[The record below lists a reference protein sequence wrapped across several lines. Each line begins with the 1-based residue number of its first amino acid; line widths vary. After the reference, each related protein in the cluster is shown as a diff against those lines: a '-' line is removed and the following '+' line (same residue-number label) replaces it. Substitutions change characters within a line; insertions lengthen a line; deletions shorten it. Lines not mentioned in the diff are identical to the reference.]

1 MGMMTIEFLTGLGTR
16 VQVFVILRATG
27 LGGSR
32 IFPMLRAT
40 CILVLPLS
48 RLRVLTHR
56 RSRRL
61 QVHKEMTW
69 NGGLFLI
76 FDHIVTFS
84 VRNFQ
89 SGSEEDPNASERNP
103 RISAVSDDPQI
114 RGSRVSVILDDPQI
128 RGSQVSLILV

>member
-1 MGMMTIEFLTGLGTR
+1 MYRVPDRSRHAGPGLR
-16 VQVFVILRATG
+16 DAQSHRSRRSRVFVILRATD
-27 LGGSR
+27 LGGFR
-32 IFPMLRAT
+32 VFP
-40 CILVLPLS
+40 I
-48 RLRVLTHR
+48 LTHH

-61 QVHKEMTW
+61 QVHKDKEMTR

>member
-1 MGMMTIEFLTGLGTR
+1 M
-16 VQVFVILRATG
+16 ILRATG

-32 IFPMLRAT
+32 VFVILRAT
-40 CILVLPLS
+40 DLGGS
-48 RLRVLTHR
+48 RVFPILTHH

-61 QVHKEMTW
+61 QVHKEMAW

-84 VRNFQ
+84 LRNFQ